1 MEIRPIGNSH
11 QCNVNSLD
19 RIPKPISLPAVKSHT
34 SNFTEDTNGPGKGMH
49 NHHAELDGSHLV
61 SPITTVIS
69 TASTNFDSEGSGPSG
84 TRPISIAFGEEPT
97 LAANG
102 MACGSINSTKQQ
114 RTNEP
119 STLSEESSSIIF
131 DPHRVQLKQK
141 RYNGTQQR
149 FLDWGN
155 QHNRNVLEFVNAIDI
170 INYLAYGR
178 VHHNWSYAT
187 ILQYKQAILQLYE
200 QTQRDSI
207 TTNPAFIEFFSA
219 LKSNAILSF
228 DFPMINLQ
236 PAIDVM
242 LSWGENCDMTLLQI
256 TQKLCFLLGITGFL
270 RPSDIERI
278 DDSKTLVVNDALRLV
293 VLAPKEKRAGRP
305 IEKVVNISAHSNIML
320 CLVTCYTQY
329 KNRFA
334 SLAPVVRSH
343 DRLPHLLYTAL
354 VRNITDHNKA
364 IGSERISKH
373 ITSILCRA
381 TTTCTASTSS
391 RKTIK
396 ARAVGSTRAIL
407 AGAKLDDVLTHGS
420 WASSSIFDTYY
431 RLNRASATN
440 FTDLIL

>member
-1 MEIRPIGNSH
+1 
-11 QCNVNSLD
+11 
-19 RIPKPISLPAVKSHT
+19 
-34 SNFTEDTNGPGKGMH
+34 MH

-61 SPITTVIS
+61 SPIATVIS
-69 TASTNFDSEGSGPSG
+69 TASTNFDSESSGSSG

-97 LAANG
+97 LAVNG
-102 MACGSINSTKQQ
+102 MACGSIDSTKQH

-119 STLSEESSSIIF
+119 STLSEEFSSLIF
-131 DPHRVQLKQK
+131 NPHRVTLKPK
-141 RYNGTQQR
+141 RYN
-149 FLDWGN
+149 
-155 QHNRNVLEFVNAIDI
+155 EFVNDIGI

-187 ILQYKQAILQLYE
+187 ILQYKQAILQLHE

-219 LKSNAILSF
+219 LKSNAILFF

-242 LSWGENCDMTLLQI
+242 LSWGDNCDMALLQI
-256 TQKLCFLLGITGFL
+256 TQRLCFLFGITGVL

-278 DDSKTLVVNDALRLV
+278 DDSKTLVVKDALRLV
-293 VLAPKEKRAGRP
+293 VLAPKEKRAV
-305 IEKVVNISAHSNIML
+305 I
-320 CLVTCYTQY
+320 
-329 KNRFA
+329 
-334 SLAPVVRSH
+334 RSH

-354 VRNITDHNKA
+354 VRNITDHHKA
-364 IGSERISKH
+364 IGSERISKQ

-381 TTTCTASTSS
+381 STTFTASTSS
-391 RKTIK
+391 PKTIK
-396 ARAVGSTRAIL
+396 AWAIGSTRAIL
-407 AGAKLDDVLTHGS
+407 DGAKLDDVLTHGS